1 MTEVSLASTEE
12 VERKLEELIARL
24 GSSEE
29 AARDLGRSLPD
40 RRLLAVHIIDH
51 DADWW
56 TALEGGRMGALERG
70 APEPADITVTAT
82 SDDLVGL
89 VDGEESLF
97 SAYVSGRV
105 RIEASFSDLLHL
117 RRLV

>member
-1 MTEVSLASTEE
+1 MASTEE

-24 GSSEE
+24 GSERE
-29 AARDLGRSLPD
+29 LGRTLPD
-40 RRLLAVHIIDH
+40 RWTLALHVGDL

-56 TALEGGRMGALERG
+56 TEVEGGRPGPLRRG
-70 APEPADITVTAT
+70 APDDPDITITAD
-82 SDDLVGL
+82 SDDLVAL
-89 VDGEESLF
+89 LDGDGSLF
-97 SAYVSGRV
+97 SAYLSDWV

>member
-1 MTEVSLASTEE
+1 LASTEE

-24 GSSEE
+24 GSERE
-29 AARDLGRSLPD
+29 LGRSLPD
-40 RRLLAVHIIDH
+40 RRALALHVVDL

-56 TALEGGRMGALERG
+56 TEVEEGLPGPLRRG
-70 APEPADITVTAT
+70 APEDPDITITAD
-82 SDDLVGL
+82 SDDLVAL
-89 VDGEESLF
+89 IDGEGSLF
-97 SAYVSGRV
+97 SAYLSGRV